1 MIDIALPADRARLLM
16 ALAETCVR
24 AGEAILE
31 VYRSDF
37 AVAVKHDASPVTEAD
52 RRGEAII
59 LAALSTLLPAIPV
72 IAEEE
77 VAAGRIP
84 ATDACFF
91 LVDPLDGT
99 REFVERRGDFTVNV
113 ALIEDHGPSLGV
125 VYAPVERRLF
135 AGDVRARRAWSAI
148 VADDGAIG
156 PAAPLRIR
164 PAPSGGLSAVA
175 SRSHNSPATDA
186 YLAQFEV
193 ADRVSRGSSLKL
205 CMVAG
210 GEADLYPRLAP
221 TCEWDIAAGDA
232 VLRAAGGTLSAPDG
246 GPMRYGKPGFFNPG
260 FVAAGD
266 VVAPPIA
273 SFLRA

>member
-1 MIDIALPADRARLLM
+1 MIDLSLHADRARLLR

-24 AGEAILE
+24 AGEAIME
-31 VYRSDF
+31 VYESNFEVVTKADS
-37 AVAVKHDASPVTEAD
+37 SPVTEAD
-52 RRGEAII
+52 ARGEAII
-59 LAALSTLLPAIPV
+59 LAALAALMPDVPV

-99 REFVERRGDFTVNV
+99 REFVEKRGDFTVNV
-113 ALIEDHGPSLGV
+113 ALIEDHAPSLGL

-135 AGDVRARRAWSAI
+135 AGDARAREAWSAM

-156 PAAPLRIR
+156 AAVALRIR
-164 PAPSGGLSAVA
+164 AAPPGGLSAVA
-175 SRSHNSPATDA
+175 SRSHGSPATED
-186 YLAQFEV
+186 YLARFTV
-193 ADRVSRGSSLKL
+193 AERISRGSSLKI
-205 CMVAG
+205 CMVAC
-210 GEADLYPRLAP
+210 GEADLYPRLGP

-246 GPMRYGKPGFFNPG
+246 APMRYGKPGFFNAG
-260 FVAAGD
+260 FVAVGD
-266 VVAPPIA
+266 VAAPPIA
-273 SFLRA
+273 PFLAP